1 MKKSY
6 FWGLLLAIMALIPS
20 QNAFADYCTM
30 SSTFSNSDRH
40 LDSFTLT
47 DGVEELAVSSVQ
59 PNSGSTWRPSYKV
72 YNDHTSKSLTTQ
84 PGATLHFKSLS
95 WTGSWMHGYVFIDYN
110 QDETFDESEAVSYN
124 FYSAAGESTGVNSKG
139 ESVSNNCGV
148 TAGNMPSWT
157 LPTDLASGTY
167 RLRFKIDWNSLD
179 ACGASSIVSD
189 RGCIADITLNV
200 EAAIPE
206 RTIDVTVTPEGAG
219 TVTGAGT
226 AMGNITLTAT
236 ATPGYEFVNWTLNGE
251 VVGTDMSYT
260 DATEGNKSYVAN
272 FAVLTAYPE
281 MSYLYTNGMN
291 QANRY
296 LQEVVA
302 TAGETVTTVFSAAT
316 EAELPKVDPDV
327 TGSVTKTGAYVDKTE
342 NPIII
347 PEGTTEFTVNFK
359 AWTTAMTIGG
369 ASATTQ
375 LNWTQQAVFIDWN
388 NNFYFY
394 EEGENYGKNGD
405 GMPNADFIAADGFVR
420 TFSVP
425 ADVKPG
431 VYRMRVCYYEPDGNN
446 AQQWQNTIFE
456 KGNCTTRNGKTY
468 DFAIEVQATVAPSYE
483 VTVSVND
490 EAMGT
495 AKKVAGENDEFTL
508 TATAKEGYEFVNWT
522 VAGAEVSA
530 ENPYVFTATE
540 NAEVVANFQLVAQWP
555 ATMTLI
561 NTAKELIVKDG
572 VGYPSATAKATF
584 KEALDAAEAN
594 TTIASLAPLQE
605 AINTYYAVT
614 EIEMPVAGNVY
625 AFIGKGYTSASD
637 CYLWN
642 NNGVLSIASYTEGE
656 TVLPETAYFSCEIVD
671 GQYMFKTIDG
681 QYYMAYPSPGKNWLY
696 NKSENGLEPTV
707 SNLTKFDILKI
718 VQTTRVQKATTD
730 LFGQVYMWG
739 CRGNG
744 DSATG
749 DLRYGAMIV
758 KSGSWDGAGEPYC
771 DSTPQSSAF
780 SIVKVDYNTTPV
792 YTVTVNAG
800 VGGTAEASATEAEEG
815 TEVTFTATAE
825 EGYAFVCW
833 TAGTDTVSVE
843 NPYTT
848 VVNANVELTANF
860 ELLPVK
866 YTVTVNAGVGGTAEA
881 SATEVEEGT
890 EVTLTATAAEGYA
903 FAGWT
908 TPETTPLYYI
918 QNYNTKKYLGYNSSN
933 LAAIDEQ
940 TSDVTIA
947 PSTMNEGEF
956 TFFLTNATYDQQT
969 PPQAQSYLHCGSS
982 GRFSGNSVNT
992 SASQQIAVFK
1002 VEDPAAETITATQ
1015 VTEITSGATYMFVG
1029 LKNGVY
1035 YALTDELYKEG
1046 TTDQRMVGAEVTITD
1061 GTISFVPGT
1070 SSALWTITN
1079 KAFESTE
1086 NPYTVTVTANAEFTA
1101 NFVEVPVVKYAVSVT
1116 TVDATM
1122 GTAEV
1127 SATEVKEGEEATF
1140 TATANLGYKFIGW
1153 LSNGETVSTEN
1164 PYTTAV
1170 TAEMALVAN
1179 FEALTP
1185 AIVLTATPDVE
1196 RQFSLEVAAEA
1207 KILIDWGNGELK
1219 ETETIGET
1227 YPGTSW
1233 IGYYATTVNG
1243 TPVGEGVVKIY
1254 GDITYFDCSYSSA
1267 YPSKVT
1273 TLDVTNATSLLE
1285 VNISSN
1291 EIATLDLSNNTAL
1304 YSLTT
1309 DNNATLTTLV
1319 LPETNQLNILSAQNC
1334 SLSSLD
1340 LSSCA
1345 SLTSLNLNENSSL
1358 GAIDVTSLTALKTF
1372 NANNT
1377 GLTTI
1382 DLSASSKITTL
1393 RLNNNQL
1400 TSLDISGCAANVYVW
1415 ADNNK
1420 LTELVV
1426 SEGMK
1431 NTAKVSIL
1439 NNNFTLATLPALSV
1453 LTDAKYIYAPQ
1464 AAMTIAAEITEG
1476 EELDL
1481 SAQTNIV
1488 GRATEAQA
1496 TDYTWYTA
1504 EGEEFTSYTEEN
1516 GKFVFNVDAD
1526 TELYCAMTTA
1536 AFPSFSGA
1544 NAFKTTNIVV
1554 KNIPADENTLALI
1567 ESAKALIEKEGLGY
1581 PSATAKA
1588 TFQEAIDAAEANPTA
1603 AAAAPLQAAM
1613 NEYYATSDIVRP
1625 EAGNVYAFISKG
1637 MYYNYYV
1644 YNNAGTLALASYTA
1658 GAELPDAAKFVCE
1671 FDAEAGKYL
1680 FKTVDG
1686 MYYMAYPSPGKG
1698 WLNDKSETGLETTA
1712 RKVCQFDI
1720 DKITIDANVS
1730 ATAQDLFG
1738 YVHLWGYRGNETKNG
1753 VTSDFNGPMIVKSTG
1768 AWDGAGGDYYNA
1780 STSSVFSIVEV
1791 EYVAPVVT
1799 YTVTVANASG
1809 ASATNGT
1816 VAIEGFE
1823 GTSATVEEGTEVTIV
1838 ATPAEG
1844 YQFISWADAM
1854 NTDVSTEAT
1863 YTFTVNGNVYLE
1875 AWFEA
1880 IPVTNY
1886 TVNVVVAPTAD
1897 CGTVAIEGFEGASAT
1912 VEEGTNVTVVA
1923 TAAEGYEF
1931 EGWYSEMGEELST
1944 EATYTF
1950 AVSADVTVQA
1960 WFAEETPVVVEY
1972 CTYEGNSQHSERR
1985 LNALTITDGT
1995 NTTAVSSIQPN
2006 FRGAVYVD
2014 KTDVEFPSYA
2024 GASVSF
2030 SEFDF
2035 KGEWMHAYVY
2045 VDYDNDGTFNTTVNA
2060 DGTTGGELVSFTFYS
2075 ATDAG
2080 TGVNSLGETVSNY
2093 TIPMVD
2099 YLPAFTLPADLEEG
2113 SYRVRVKID
2122 WSHLDPCG
2130 HPSESANKLTT
2141 NGGCIA
2147 DFTMTISEADGVEFT
2162 EAEVAQVYAAD
2173 GVIYI
2178 NGYEGDVKVV
2188 NVAGQVIKDVN
2199 VNGNE
2204 TLEVAAG
2211 LYIVVTGD
2219 QVTKVVVK

>member
-1 MKKSY
+1 M
-6 FWGLLLAIMALIPS
+6 P
-20 QNAFADYCTM
+20 
-30 SSTFSNSDRH
+30 
-40 LDSFTLT
+40 SFTL
-47 DGVEELAVSSVQ
+47 
-59 PNSGSTWRPSYKV
+59 PS
-72 YNDHTSKSLTTQ
+72 DLT
-84 PGATLHFKSLS
+84 
-95 WTGSWMHGYVFIDYN
+95 
-110 QDETFDESEAVSYN
+110 
-124 FYSAAGESTGVNSKG
+124 AGE
-139 ESVSNNCGV
+139 
-148 TAGNMPSWT
+148 
-157 LPTDLASGTY
+157 Y
-167 RLRFKIDWNSLD
+167 RLRFNVAWNSIE
-179 ACGASSIVSD
+179 ACGYTAMGSEGGAMV
-189 RGCIADITLNV
+189 DITLVV
-200 EAAIPE
+200 ES
-206 RTIDVTVTPEGAG
+206 TV
-219 TVTGAGT
+219 V
-226 AMGNITLTAT
+226 
-236 ATPGYEFVNWTLNGE
+236 
-251 VVGTDMSYT
+251 
-260 DATEGNKSYVAN
+260 
-272 FAVLTAYPE
+272 
-281 MSYLYTNGMN
+281 
-291 QANRY
+291 
-296 LQEVVA
+296 
-302 TAGETVTTVFSAAT
+302 
-316 EAELPKVDPDV
+316 
-327 TGSVTKTGAYVDKTE
+327 
-342 NPIII
+342 
-347 PEGTTEFTVNFK
+347 
-359 AWTTAMTIGG
+359 
-369 ASATTQ
+369 
-375 LNWTQQAVFIDWN
+375 
-388 NNFYFY
+388 
-394 EEGENYGKNGD
+394 
-405 GMPNADFIAADGFVR
+405 
-420 TFSVP
+420 
-425 ADVKPG
+425 
-431 VYRMRVCYYEPDGNN
+431 
-446 AQQWQNTIFE
+446 
-456 KGNCTTRNGKTY
+456 
-468 DFAIEVQATVAPSYE
+468 PSYE

-490 EAMGT
+490 NTMGT

-540 NAEVVANFQLVAQWP
+540 NAEVVANFQVVAQWP
-555 ATMTLI
+555 ATMALI
-561 NTAKELIVKDG
+561 ETAKELIVKDG

-594 TTIASLAPLQE
+594 TTIASIAPLQA
-605 AINTYYAVT
+605 AIDAYVATT
-614 EIEMPVAGNVY
+614 EIVTPVTGKTY
-625 AFIGKGYTSASD
+625 AFVVARSESDLMYIYNNEGTLALAAYDGTSA
-637 CYLWN
+637 
-642 NNGVLSIASYTEGE
+642 
-656 TVLPETAYFSCEIVD
+656 LPESAYFTAGTSNDKLTFQSVAD
-671 GQYMFKTIDG
+671 NK
-681 QYYMAYPSPGKNWLY
+681 YMAIPQPAASWLT
-696 NKSENGLEPTV
+696 NNSVSGLESEVTLV
-707 SNLTKFDILKI
+707 SEFEVLKLQSGMNDY
-718 VQTTRVQKATTD
+718 VQASEEQ
-730 LFGQVYMWG
+730 LFGMVYLFG
-739 CRGNG
+739 SRGNRTDNG
-744 DSATG
+744 NSEPGVIIVNSANG
-749 DLRYGAMIV
+749 FD
-758 KSGSWDGAGEPYC
+758 KSNNPMCGYNG
-771 DSTPQSSAF
+771 TNFFTSA
-780 SIVKVDYNTTPV
+780 IRVVEVDYNTTPV

-956 TFFLTNATYDQQT
+956 TIFLTNATYDQQT
-969 PPQAQSYLHCGSS
+969 PPQAQSYMHCGSS

-1029 LKNGVY
+1029 LKSGVY

-1061 GTISFVPGT
+1061 GTISFVSGT

-1127 SATEVKEGEEATF
+1127 SATEVKDGEEATF
-1140 TATANLGYKFIGW
+1140 TATANLGYKFVGW

-1516 GKFVFNVDAD
+1516 GKFVFDVEADTELYCTMTTAAFPSFSGANVFKTTNIVVKNFEPAIVLTATPDVERQFSLEVAAEAKILIDWGNGELKETETIGETYPGTSWIGYYATTVNGTPVGEGVVKIYGDITYFDCSYSSAYPSKVTTLDVTNATSLLEVNISSNEIATLDLSNNTALYSLTTDNNATLTTLVLPETNQLNILSAQNCSLSSLDLSSCASLTSLNLNENSSLGAIDVTSLTALKTFNANNTGLTTIDLSASSKITTLRLNNNQLTSLDISGCAANVYVWADNNKLTELVVSEGMKNTAKVSILNNNFTLATLPALSVLTDAKYIYAPQAAMTIAAEITEGEELDLSAQTNIVGRATEAQATDYTWYTAEGEEFTSYTEENGKFVFDVDAD

-1567 ESAKALIEKEGLGY
+1567 ESAKVLIEKEGLGY

-1625 EAGNVYAFISKG
+1625 EADKVYAFISKG

-1730 ATAQDLFG
+1730 ATVQDLFG

-1780 STSSVFSIVEV
+1780 STSSAFSIVEV

-1880 IPVTNY
+1880 IPVTTY
-1886 TVNVVVAPTAD
+1886 TVAVVAAPTAD
-1897 CGTVAIEGFEGASAT
+1897 YGTVAINGVEGTTAT
-1912 VEEGTNVTVVA
+1912 VAEGTEVTVVA
-1923 TAAEGYEF
+1923 TPAEGYVF
-1931 EGWYSEMGEELST
+1931 EGWYSEMGEELSI

-1950 AVSADVTVQA
+1950 TVTADATVQG
-1960 WFAEETPVVVEY
+1960 WFADAPVVEPEY
-1972 CTYEGNSQHSERR
+1972 CTYEGNSQHNERR

-1995 NTTAVSSIQPN
+1995 NTTTVSSIQPN

-2014 KTDVEFPSYA
+2014 KTDVEFPTYA
-2024 GASVSF
+2024 GATVDF

-2045 VDYDNDGTFNTTVNA
+2045 VDYNNDGTFDTTVNA

-2075 ATDAG
+2075 ATDSK
-2080 TGVNSLGETVSNY
+2080 TGVNSLGETVSEY

-2099 YLPAFTLPADLEEG
+2099 YLPAFTLPADIEEG
-2113 SYRVRVKID
+2113 TYRVRVKID
-2122 WSHLDPCG
+2122 WNHLDPCG
-2130 HPSESANKLTT
+2130 HPSESENKLTT

-2162 EAEVAQVYAAD
+2162 ESEVAQVYAAD

-2178 NGYEGDVKVV
+2178 NGYEGNVKVV
-2188 NVAGQVIKDVN
+2188 NVAGQVVKDVN
-2199 VNGNE
+2199 VNGND